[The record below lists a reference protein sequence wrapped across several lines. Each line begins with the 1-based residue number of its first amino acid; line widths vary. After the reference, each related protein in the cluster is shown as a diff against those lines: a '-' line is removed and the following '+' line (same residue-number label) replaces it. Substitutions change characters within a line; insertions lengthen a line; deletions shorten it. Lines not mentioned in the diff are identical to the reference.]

1 MGHRVQSYDE
11 SLRASIENAPQF
23 SPTQGA
29 GELGYLDTN
38 SISHWLKG
46 AGGGGRGF
54 VGIGMD
60 IFPSTSGLLQQPG
73 KQMQTLAVESQPVPT
88 EMVTREGVLTAPL
101 HYLAL

>member
-46 AGGGGRGF
+46 AGGGAGVCWDRNGHIPQHF
-54 VGIGMD
+54 WPPPAARETDADPG
-60 IFPSTSGLLQQPG
+60 SGEP
-73 KQMQTLAVESQPVPT
+73 AS
-88 EMVTREGVLTAPL
+88 A
-101 HYLAL
+101 H